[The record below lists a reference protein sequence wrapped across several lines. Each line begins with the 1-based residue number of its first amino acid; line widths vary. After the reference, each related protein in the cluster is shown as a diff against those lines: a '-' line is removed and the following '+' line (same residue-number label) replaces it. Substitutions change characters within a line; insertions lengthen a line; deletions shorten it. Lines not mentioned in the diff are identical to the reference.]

1 MQRPPYPG
9 GLPPAL
15 SGALLLRLWLLWAP
29 RSLAPPRV
37 VATQHLPGLQA
48 KPLHPPLPSSEGRPL
63 PAALCLARCL
73 WGRLFRLP
81 WWWCL
86 KLRQVGPYV
95 GSPLLPGSRPC
106 AGSSS
111 GTPLPPLAALTG
123 KLPFSGF
130 PVCSL
135 LLRPRGPPGLSPAR
149 RRPAPLG
156 RGPGLSPDRL
166 PPAFSPHPQVY
177 MNAVWHGW
185 AVPMFLF
192 LAILRL
198 SLNYLIARWVA
209 ASSCA
214 RAGRSPRAVL
224 HAQRGPAEPA
234 LSRAGVCWVSAATRP
249 HSQEGG
255 WLEPKPRPPPAVG
268 PASGSVQPRLP
279 SCCFLA
285 EESPH
290 PRG

>member
-1 MQRPPYPG
+1 MLWRLSTCQACRRSHCTHPYP
-9 GLPPAL
+9 
-15 SGALLLRLWLLWAP
+15 LLRAAP
-29 RSLAPPRV
+29 CP
-37 VATQHLPGLQA
+37 Q
-48 KPLHPPLPSSEGRPL
+48 
-63 PAALCLARCL
+63 
-73 WGRLFRLP
+73 
-81 WWWCL
+81 
-86 KLRQVGPYV
+86 
-95 GSPLLPGSRPC
+95 PC
-106 AGSSS
+106 AWRVACGAGCSGCRGGGASSS
-111 GTPLPPLAALTG
+111 GRWGRTWGGPGPLCGVPSPPGIPAMCRQLLRDTSPPAGRAHGEAALLG
-123 KLPFSGF
+123 LSCVQPA
-130 PVCSL
+130 
-135 LLRPRGPPGLSPAR
+135 PRGPPGLSPAR

-255 WLEPKPRPPPAVG
+255 WLEPKPRPPPPVG